1 MALTKNLQNLLPE
14 SNMSYKTKVMVK
26 EVKLMNKINL
36 KKSHQIKP
44 LELFRYIHSCNRRY
58 NSCRW

>member
-36 KKSHQIKP
+36 KKSHQIKS